1 MYNYIFFKAPFRT
14 KEHLLAMDNHGRV
27 EVRWTIAHDYFQAEV
42 GDLMLIQPD
51 ADIFLALRLR
61 FESSF

>member
-1 MYNYIFFKAPFRT
+1 
-14 KEHLLAMDNHGRV
+14 MDNHGRV
-27 EVRWTIAHDYFQAEV
+27 EVRWTIAHDYFQTEV
-42 GDLMLIQPD
+42 GDLMLIQPE